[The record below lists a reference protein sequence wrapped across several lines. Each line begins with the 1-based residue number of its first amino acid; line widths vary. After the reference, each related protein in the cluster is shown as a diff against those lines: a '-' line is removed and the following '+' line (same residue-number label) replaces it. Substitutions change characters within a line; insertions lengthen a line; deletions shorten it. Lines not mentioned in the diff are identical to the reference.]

1 MRFQTLNSVMSWA
14 ICLSICLYC
23 YTNIVISRTKIMTV
37 YILNVQATHTSRRI
51 ISAIQ
56 TLTFKSLAVLYVP
69 QGLTFKN
76 STWRLLCVECFVQIS
91 EQPATFALYIINW
104 LAFITLVESVYCA
117 VRTYSLNKADYVS
130 SLKGSVRKINFICEL
145 TGYF

>member
-37 YILNVQATHTSRRI
+37 YILNMQATHTSRRI
-51 ISAIQ
+51 ISVIQ

-91 EQPATFALYIINW
+91 EQPATFALYIIN
-104 LAFITLVESVYCA
+104 
-117 VRTYSLNKADYVS
+117 
-130 SLKGSVRKINFICEL
+130 
-145 TGYF
+145 